1 MRRSGGGLIAGGPC
15 LCVVPRARRHALAPA
30 RRLPRAAGVIFGA
43 HAPPRMAARGRRR
56 GRGQFGFADWSD
68 GDFRNAFTS
77 IISRRG
83 KKNNTYKFAWAR
95 FLLDYSHDPGR
106 VLGMYERAG
115 KKAAAAA
122 KGEPQQQDASSP
134 AGQVTYAE
142 IAQYFFVY
150 YWPLVCKTR
159 LRQGPASQPPKVTQA
174 IEKEFDKGAYPQTVR
189 QIIRKERAKVDRCV
203 EKISKV
209 AFKQVVYR
217 FQKIG
222 GREDRM
228 FYQYAAGPPDKKGN
242 RKIDRKG
249 GILMNPEAARF
260 LRENYAVLRGALTV
274 EWLRAIE
281 SYNFGSPNLVGRLSG
296 GYGKRNQRK
305 FLRILEDLGA
315 TCFYCGD
322 ELEAGRCTQVDHVLP
337 FDYMGDTELWNLVLA
352 CQRCNCEKLCS
363 LPPRRYID
371 KLMSRNTDHA
381 GNAAMAESLNR
392 MALSD
397 RGIKWHYDNAKR
409 HGYRVVGVPPA
420 VQA

>member
-1 MRRSGGGLIAGGPC
+1 
-15 LCVVPRARRHALAPA
+15 
-30 RRLPRAAGVIFGA
+30 
-43 HAPPRMAARGRRR
+43 MAARGRRR
-56 GRGQFGFADWSD
+56 GRGQFGFGDWSD
-68 GDFRNAFTS
+68 GDFRDAFTS

-83 KKNNTYKFAWAR
+83 RKNNTYKFAWAR

-115 KKAAAAA
+115 DAPEPPNAA
-122 KGEPQQQDASSP
+122 P
-134 AGQVTYAE
+134 AGRVTYAE
-142 IAQYFFVY
+142 IARYFFVY

-159 LRQGPASQPPKVTQA
+159 LRQGPVGQPPKVTQA
-174 IEKEFDKGAYPQTVR
+174 IEEEFDKGAYPQSVR
-189 QIIRKERAKVDRCV
+189 QIIRRDRARVDRCV

-228 FYQYAAGPPDKKGN
+228 FYQYAAGPPDKEGN

-249 GILMNPEAARF
+249 GILVNPEAARF
-260 LRENYAVLRGALTV
+260 LRENYAVLMGALTV

-281 SYNFGSPNLVGRLSG
+281 SYNFGSPNLVERLSG
-296 GYGKRNQRK
+296 DYGKRNQRR

-322 ELEAGRCTQVDHVLP
+322 ELEAGRCTHVDHVLP

-352 CQRCNCEKLCS
+352 CPRCNCEKLCS
-363 LPPRRYID
+363 LPPPRYID
-371 KLMSRNTDHA
+371 KLMRRNADHA
-381 GNAAMAESLNR
+381 DDDAMAESLDR
-392 MALSD
+392 MARFE
-397 RGIKWHYDNAKR
+397 RGVKWHYENARR
-409 HGYRVVGVPPA
+409 HGYRVVRVLPA
-420 VQA
+420 ARA